1 MQSQASVYSMIQC
14 LEPKSNRKSKAERI
28 KAYMLEVGQI
38 VEGKVTGLTGFGA
51 FVALP
56 DGKSGMVHISEVS
69 NVFVKDI
76 KDHLTEG
83 HDVKVKIFAIG
94 DDGKVSLSIKK
105 ATDSDRPASAQRPR
119 RPQRRSA
126 PNVWQGQ
133 AKKPATE
140 NMSFEDMMARFK
152 QVSDEK
158 MTDLKHAGES
168 KHGGGYSRRGRGNN

>member
-1 MQSQASVYSMIQC
+1 MPIEIGSIA
-14 LEPKSNRKSKAERI
+14 R
-28 KAYMLEVGQI
+28 
-38 VEGKVTGLTGFGA
+38 GKVTGLTRYGA
-51 FVALP
+51 FVALE
-56 DGKSGMVHISEVS
+56 GGGVGMVHISEVS

-83 HDVKVKIFAIG
+83 QDVKVKIIAIG
-94 DDGKVSLSIKK
+94 EDGKISLSIKK
-105 ATDSDRPASAQRPR
+105 AAEPEHALSQQRPR
-119 RPQRRSA
+119 RQQRRPA

-133 AKKPATE
+133 TKKPVSE

-168 KHGGGYSRRGRGNN
+168 KHGGGYSRRGKGNN

>member
-1 MQSQASVYSMIQC
+1 
-14 LEPKSNRKSKAERI
+14 
-28 KAYMLEVGQI
+28 MLEVGQI

-83 HDVKVKIFAIG
+83 QDVKVKIIG
-94 DDGKVSLSIKK
+94 ISDEGKISLSIKK
-105 ATDSDRPASAQRPR
+105 ATESERPVGAQRPR
-119 RPQRRSA
+119 RPQRKGT

-133 AKKPATE
+133 TKKPVSE

-168 KHGGGYSRRGRGNN
+168 KHGGGYSRRGKGNNN